1 VQPVNQ
7 SVRFVE
13 FVTQAGNPP
22 PSDQS
27 GVTLHTLRAVFGGF
41 DLLRDLVDVG
51 VQRLQQFPRLRY
63 VGVIDHV
70 GIIAS
75 TAAKCAP

>member
-1 VQPVNQ
+1 MQPVDQ
-7 SVRFVE
+7 SVCFVE
-13 FVTQAGNPP
+13 FVTQGGNPP
-22 PSDQS
+22 PCNQS
-27 GVTLHTLRAVFGGF
+27 GMSLHTPRAGFGGF
-41 DLLRDLVDVG
+41 DLPRDFVDVG
-51 VQRLQQFPRLRY
+51 VQRLQQLPRLRY

>member
-1 VQPVNQ
+1 VC
-7 SVRFVE
+7 FVE

-22 PSDQS
+22 PSNQS
-27 GVTLHTLRAVFGGF
+27 GMPLRTPRAAFGGF
-41 DLLRDLVDVG
+41 DLLRDFVDVG
-51 VQRLQQFPRLRY
+51 VQRLQQFLRLRD

-75 TAAKCAP
+75 TAAKCAL